1 MVGQYFLCVV
11 WTCFIWK
18 RGFLYIFM
26 INCMV
31 CYKMAGIR
39 TIDKRGMF
47 LIIADNI
54 GMIKKNIMEF
64 GN

>member
-1 MVGQYFLCVV
+1 
-11 WTCFIWK
+11 
-18 RGFLYIFM
+18 
-26 INCMV
+26 MV

-54 GMIKKNIMEF
+54 GMIKKIIMEF